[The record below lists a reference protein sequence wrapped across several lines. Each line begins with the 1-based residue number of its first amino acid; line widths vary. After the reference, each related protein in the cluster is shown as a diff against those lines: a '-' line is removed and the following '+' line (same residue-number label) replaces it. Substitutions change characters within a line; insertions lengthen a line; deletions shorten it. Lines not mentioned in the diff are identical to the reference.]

1 MTSSLYKTNRMQGGY
16 GGNSIGYNRNG
27 RGYENRRGE
36 DYDTFRQ
43 AIQNANDEFFERMQE
58 EARQRG
64 IREEDIRQ
72 GMQMIQG
79 MRQGGNGGRSRN
91 FRMEK
96 GGKYYG

>member
-1 MTSSLYKTNRMQGGY
+1 MTSSLYKANRMQGGY

-43 AIQNANDEFFERMQE
+43 AIQNADNEFFERMQE

>member
-1 MTSSLYKTNRMQGGY
+1 MTSTLYKGSRMQGGY
-16 GGNSIGYNRNG
+16 GSNSIGYNRNG
-27 RGYENRRGE
+27 RGYENRQ

-43 AIQNANDEFFERMQE
+43 AIQNADDEFFERMQE